1 MGPAPAAYTAF
12 ASRFSFSLLEKPR
25 PRLRKLAEPPCRHSW
40 GLPAASGTLW
50 LTAIP
55 RCRIVRK
62 RRNVVYEKET

>member
-1 MGPAPAAYTAF
+1 MGPAEPAYTAF
-12 ASRFSFSLLEKPR
+12 ASHSSFSLLEKPR
-25 PRLRKLAEPPCRHSW
+25 SRLRKLAEPPAEHSW
-40 GLPAASGTLW
+40 GRAPASGSLW